1 VQKHEQMKLKELKKL
16 LRKLRPKI
24 RTQKLHYYEHQAVII
39 LPMLQ
44 QPIGI
49 KGCMRKEYFTKLISF
64 QSRNT
69 LLDVVLVVLRI
80 VLIKKGG

>member
-1 VQKHEQMKLKELKKL
+1 MKLKELKKL

-24 RTQKLHYYEHQAVII
+24 RTQKLQYYVHQAVII

-49 KGCMRKEYFTKLISF
+49 KRCMRKEYFTKLISH
-64 QSRNT
+64 SIKKHIT
-69 LLDVVLVVLRI
+69 SCCLDCI
-80 VLIKKGG
+80 EKCFNKKGG